1 MKKIIKK
8 FWWVAALLV
17 TLCSL
22 FFGVTTHI
30 VNVRLDNEIAIVQE
44 ENEKLEQQNAEFQA
58 TLQEKDAKLEELM
71 QEVETLKKS
80 SK

>member
-1 MKKIIKK
+1 MKKIVKK
-8 FWWVAALLV
+8 FWWIAALLV

-71 QEVETLKKS
+71 QEVETLKK
-80 SK
+80 K

>member
-8 FWWVAALLV
+8 FWWIGALLV

-30 VNVRLDNEIAIVQE
+30 VNVKLDNEIAIVQE
-44 ENEKLEQQNAEFQA
+44 ENRRLEQENAEFQA
-58 TLQEKDAKLEELM
+58 ILQEKDVELDRLM
-71 QEVETLKKS
+71 TEVDELKK
-80 SK
+80 K

>member
-22 FFGVTTHI
+22 FFGTVTHI
-30 VNVRLDNEIAIVQE
+30 ENVRLDNTIEIIEQE
-44 ENEKLEQQNAEFQA
+44 KKELEQQNAEFQA
-58 TLQEKDAKLEELM
+58 ILQEKDVELDRLM
-71 QEVETLKKS
+71 TEVDELKK
-80 SK
+80 K

>member
-71 QEVETLKKS
+71 QEVETLKK
-80 SK
+80 K

>member
-8 FWWVAALLV
+8 FWWIAALLV

-71 QEVETLKKS
+71 QEVETLKK
-80 SK
+80 K

>member
-22 FFGVTTHI
+22 FFGTVTHI
-30 VNVRLDNEIAIVQE
+30 ENVRLDNTIEIIEQE
-44 ENEKLEQQNAEFQA
+44 KKELEQQNAEFQA
-58 TLQEKDAKLEELM
+58 ILQEKDVELDRLMTEVAK
-71 QEVETLKKS
+71 KK
-80 SK
+80 KK